1 MWKELYSCL
10 LNCEHIGV
18 CTEMCFCG
26 GISAKEMCN
35 RILGFIRIEKIDQ
48 KRTCYARGIPIK
60 WKMRAVLL
68 KLRTV

>member
-1 MWKELYSCL
+1 
-10 LNCEHIGV
+10 
-18 CTEMCFCG
+18 MCFCG

-60 WKMRAVLL
+60 
-68 KLRTV
+68 